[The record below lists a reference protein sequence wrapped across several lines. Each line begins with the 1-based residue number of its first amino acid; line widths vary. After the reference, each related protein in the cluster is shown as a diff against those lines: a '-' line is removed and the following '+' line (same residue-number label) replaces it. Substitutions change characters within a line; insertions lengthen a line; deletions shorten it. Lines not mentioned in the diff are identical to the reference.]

1 MPELR
6 SSPDRGRPSFHRIV
20 QTAVKHV
27 PSSFN
32 TQSTRAVV
40 FFHDASVKAWDTIAE
55 EFLKNIVSKLSG
67 SLVSN
72 CPLTSARLRYPAI
85 DSPRTRR
92 LPTSRNS
99 IASRLAMAALPSLRI
114 RLYIVPPLYGT
125 RRLPIVLS
133 RGF

>member
-40 FFHDASVKAWDTIAE
+40 FFHDASVRAWDTIAE
-55 EFLKNIVSKLSG
+55 EFLKNIVSKLSVG
-67 SLVSN
+67 L
-72 CPLTSARLRYPAI
+72 
-85 DSPRTRR
+85 
-92 LPTSRNS
+92 
-99 IASRLAMAALPSLRI
+99 IA
-114 RLYIVPPLYGT
+114 
-125 RRLPIVLS
+125 
-133 RGF
+133 

>member
-6 SSPDRGRPSFHRIV
+6 HPPDSGRAASSRIV

-55 EFLKNIVSKLSG
+55 EFLKNIV
-67 SLVSN
+67 
-72 CPLTSARLRYPAI
+72 
-85 DSPRTRR
+85 DM
-92 LPTSRNS
+92 
-99 IASRLAMAALPSLRI
+99 LAAMPKA
-114 RLYIVPPLYGT
+114 
-125 RRLPIVLS
+125 
-133 RGF
+133 